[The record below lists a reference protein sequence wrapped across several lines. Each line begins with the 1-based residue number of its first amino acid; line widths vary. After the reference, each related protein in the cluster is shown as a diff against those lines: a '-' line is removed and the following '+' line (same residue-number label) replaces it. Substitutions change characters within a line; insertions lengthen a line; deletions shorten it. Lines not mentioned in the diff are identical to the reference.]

1 MLQKLQKLQNEVIDL
16 SQKTMDKDLLI
27 QEKERLYVELKNVLG
42 RQPGPEVAEQLEL
55 YNHNLKQKLKQ
66 QKQMRGELK
75 MFQEQV
81 MQHKRDIE
89 RLAEKHRELKN
100 SYFQNMRSQTLQG
113 TASGIQYSQGY
124 NSSDTPAAMNST
136 ETSQNTDER
145 AE

>member
-1 MLQKLQKLQNEVIDL
+1 M
-16 SQKTMDKDLLI
+16 
-27 QEKERLYVELKNVLG
+27 ELKNVLG

-100 SYFQNMRSQTLQG
+100 SYFQKMRSQALQG
-113 TASGIQYSQGY
+113 VASGVKSSQGDNY
-124 NSSDTPAAMNST
+124 NFSDTPAAMNST